1 MSIGPNALAPKQTSS
16 AAMIRVLGLVAMIS
30 GLLIVTAYE
39 ATKGTIDA
47 YNRQMLEQAVRQV
60 IPGAATI
67 RTYALV
73 GDQVQLTK
81 AGDKER
87 FYAGY
92 DRDGKLV
99 GLAAKA
105 AAPGYADLLIM
116 LYGYNPK
123 CQCITG
129 ISVLQDNDTPGF
141 GTRVATDS
149 DFLANFKALDARLL
163 PDDSALANPIV
174 TVKHGTKR
182 HPWQIDAISGATIS
196 STAVGT
202 ALRRGTGS
210 LLPTLMRH
218 LAQIEAQR

>member
-1 MSIGPNALAPKQTSS
+1 M
-16 AAMIRVLGLVAMIS
+16 
-30 GLLIVTAYE
+30 
-39 ATKGTIDA
+39 
-47 YNRQMLEQAVRQV
+47 RQV

-67 RTYALV
+67 RTYAV
-73 GDQVQLTK
+73 
-81 AGDKER
+81 AGDTVHLAEPGDTNR

-92 DRDGKLV
+92 DAKGKLI
-99 GLAAKA
+99 GLAGKA
-105 AAPGYADLLIM
+105 AAPGYADLIIL

-123 CQCITG
+123 CQCING
-129 ISVLQDNDTPGF
+129 VSVLQDHDTPGF
-141 GTRVATDS
+141 GTKVATDS
-149 DFLANFKALDARLL
+149 AFLANFTALDARLR
-163 PDDSALANPIV
+163 PDESAVANPIV

-210 LLPTLMRH
+210 LLPALMRH

>member
-1 MSIGPNALAPKQTSS
+1 MSVPPNSLAPAQTSS

-39 ATKGTIDA
+39 ATKGTIAD
-47 YNRQMLEQAVRQV
+47 YNRQQLELAVRQV

-67 RTYALV
+67 RTYAVV
-73 GDQVQLTK
+73 GDSVRLAK
-81 AGDKER
+81 AGDKNR

-92 DRDGKLV
+92 DHNGRLL
-99 GLAAKA
+99 GLAGKA
-105 AAPGYADLLIM
+105 AAPGYADLIIL

-129 ISVLQDNDTPGF
+129 LSVLQDHDTPGF
-141 GTRVATDS
+141 GTKVATDS
-149 DFLANFKALDARLL
+149 EFLANFTALDARLK
-163 PDDSALANPIV
+163 PDDSAVAHPIV

-210 LLPTLMRH
+210 LLPVLMRH